1 MLTALLHRRSSI
13 STHPT
18 SPVCP
23 VPLLHRAGRD
33 ISLVLLDL
41 HMPVLD
47 GWSTAR
53 LMREEH
59 GASLPI
65 VACTAAELAAPAFPG
80 GSSVHQHALDS
91 GANMCL
97 SKTLSLAQLT
107 AALQQLHVLPH
118 PAAPAPGAAQ
128 ERPHRRF
135 ASGHSKELPTREAVP
150 PAVLL
155 AASPSTAC

>member
-1 MLTALLHRRSSI
+1 M
-13 STHPT
+13 
-18 SPVCP
+18 
-23 VPLLHRAGRD
+23 
-33 ISLVLLDL
+33 LLDL

-53 LMREEH
+53 LMRQEH

-80 GSSVHQHALDS
+80 GSSSVHQHALDS

-97 SKTLSLAQLT
+97 SKMLSLAQLT

-118 PAAPAPGAAQ
+118 PA
-128 ERPHRRF
+128 
-135 ASGHSKELPTREAVP
+135 
-150 PAVLL
+150 
-155 AASPSTAC
+155 